1 LAPTQSSTMICQA
14 SIVPAT
20 LLILTYL
27 SNASPHP
34 SQRHSNIL
42 NHDINAI
49 AHFEN
54 SLQNPGNRQ
63 PNSHTALSIRSP
75 TNHTGASHLIY
86 DDLAFLIPSSKRLT
100 LLQNIL
106 SPFYTAAAKALTT
119 IEPSARYVITLG
131 SLALTMYFGGEQVVD
146 HYVEWAEEVLAAL
159 ALRMIP
165 SLFSAVYYG
174 LSFICFIFFS
184 LTNLNNAV
192 PRGVVPNVG
201 RAMGALGALEEDG
214 PG

>member
-1 LAPTQSSTMICQA
+1 
-14 SIVPAT
+14 
-20 LLILTYL
+20 
-27 SNASPHP
+27 
-34 SQRHSNIL
+34 
-42 NHDINAI
+42 
-49 AHFEN
+49 
-54 SLQNPGNRQ
+54 
-63 PNSHTALSIRSP
+63 
-75 TNHTGASHLIY
+75 
-86 DDLAFLIPSSKRLT
+86 
-100 LLQNIL
+100 
-106 SPFYTAAAKALTT
+106 
-119 IEPSARYVITLG
+119 
-131 SLALTMYFGGEQVVD
+131 MYFGGEQVVD